1 VGAAIKQVLA
11 TTDLTREELHVSHQG
26 TCMRMLPFFDA

>member
-11 TTDLTREELHVSHQG
+11 TTDLTREELHVTTKVCEHAS
-26 TCMRMLPFFDA
+26 TRVLPV